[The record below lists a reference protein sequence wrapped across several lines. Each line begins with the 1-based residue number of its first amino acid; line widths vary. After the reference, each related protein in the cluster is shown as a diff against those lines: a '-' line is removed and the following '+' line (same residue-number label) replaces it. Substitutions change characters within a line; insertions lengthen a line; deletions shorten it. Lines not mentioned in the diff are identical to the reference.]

1 MWTQLDQ
8 FLHYLAHQ
16 RRYSPHTGASYR
28 VDLSQFLTFVEDRF
42 DGGPVAPDAVDA
54 RLVRAF
60 LAHLLK
66 HGLGKRSIARKLSAI
81 KSFFRYL
88 YRTGTLDHNPA
99 AAVASPRQ
107 DTPLPTVLSIDQA
120 RRLMSLPPGDTFDG
134 LRDRAILELLYGSGL
149 RLSELLNLRED
160 GIDLAQEVVRVMGKR
175 AKERIVP
182 LGRHA
187 RAALVAYREIRDREI
202 NPRPDPSIVFVSA
215 RGKALYPLAVQKMV
229 KNYMTTL
236 SEQTHL
242 SPHVLRHSFA
252 THLLDRGADLMVVK
266 ELLGHESLST
276 TQVYTHVSRDRLKE
290 VYRQAHP
297 RSRQKPTT

>member
-1 MWTQLDQ
+1 M
-8 FLHYLAHQ
+8 
-16 RRYSPHTGASYR
+16 
-28 VDLSQFLTFVEDRF
+28 
-42 DGGPVAPDAVDA
+42 
-54 RLVRAF
+54 
-60 LAHLLK
+60 
-66 HGLGKRSIARKLSAI
+66 
-81 KSFFRYL
+81 
-88 YRTGTLDHNPA
+88 
-99 AAVASPRQ
+99 ASPRQ

-120 RRLMSLPPGDTFDG
+120 RRLMSLPPGDTFEG

-149 RLSELLNLRED
+149 RLTELLTLRED
-160 GIDLAQEVVRVMGKR
+160 GVDLVQEVVRVMGKR

-215 RGKALYPLAVQKMV
+215 KGKALYPLAVQKMV
-229 KNYMTTL
+229 KTYMATL

-276 TQVYTHVSRDRLKE
+276 TQVYTHVSRDRLKQ